1 MNRNIRQTVVS
12 DVGLLRPNNEDNFLL
27 GHFINE
33 TCAPKSAL
41 TLGSPRTPSGWLLAG
56 VFDGMGGGEK
66 GELAALTTAQA
77 FRDTLSRLTDDLD
90 GNGVDGL
97 LRFTFQQA
105 NNQILGMQGQWGMY
119 GTTGTLACIRGN
131 LLKIYHLGD
140 SRAYLLRSGT
150 LYPLTRDHTLAQLK
164 LDAGILQPGD
174 PALLAD
180 RNKLTEYI
188 GMDETGENLY
198 PEESPWME
206 IFPGD
211 TVLLCTDGLYD
222 MVPEETVREIMTT
235 CSEDTRIPGALVAR
249 ALERGG
255 RDNVTCV
262 CLNI

>member
-1 MNRNIRQTVVS
+1 MYTNIHQAVVS
-12 DVGLLRPNNEDNFLL
+12 DVGRLRPNNEDNFLL
-27 GHFINE
+27 GSFINE
-33 TCAPKSAL
+33 SCAPQSAM
-41 TLGSPRTPSGWLLAG
+41 TLDTPRTPSGWLLAG

-66 GELAALTTAQA
+66 GELAALTSAQI
-77 FRDTLSRLTDDLD
+77 FRDTLCRMTEDLD

-97 LRFTFQQA
+97 LRLAFQRS
-105 NNQILGMQGQWGMY
+105 NNRIVGMQGQWGMY

-140 SRAYLLRSGT
+140 SRAYLFRSGT

-164 LDAGILQPGD
+164 IDAGIFQAGD
-174 PALLAD
+174 PALMAD

-211 TVLLCTDGLYD
+211 SLLLCTDGLYD
-222 MVPEETVREIMTT
+222 MVDAEEIGNILATCPEKAH
-235 CSEDTRIPGALVAR
+235 IPGTLVTR
-249 ALERGG
+249 ALEQGG
-255 RDNVTCV
+255 RDNVTCIF
-262 CLNI
+262 LSL